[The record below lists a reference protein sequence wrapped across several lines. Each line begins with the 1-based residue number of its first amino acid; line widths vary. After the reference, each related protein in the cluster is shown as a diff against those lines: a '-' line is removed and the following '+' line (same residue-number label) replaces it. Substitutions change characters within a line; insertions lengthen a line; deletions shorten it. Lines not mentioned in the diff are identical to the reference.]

1 MFLPTFI
8 KKERLLNHMSKLAVV
23 YWSGTG
29 NTAAMA
35 MAVAEG
41 AREKGAEVSVLTA
54 SEFSADQISSF
65 DAIAFG
71 CPSMGAEQLEEME
84 FEPMFAGL
92 ESALGG
98 KRIALFG
105 SYSWADGQ
113 WMRDWC
119 ARSDDAGAILL
130 DEKGLICYE
139 APDADGQEACRD
151 LGRRLAAW

>member
-1 MFLPTFI
+1 M
-8 KKERLLNHMSKLAVV
+8 KKIAIV

-29 NTAAMA
+29 NTEAMA
-35 MAVAEG
+35 ACIAEG
-41 AREKGAEVSVLTA
+41 IRESGAEAELMGPG
-54 SEFSADQISSF
+54 EFSAARFAEFS
-65 DAIAFG
+65 AVAFG
-71 CPSMGAEQLEEME
+71 CPAMGSEQLEEME

-139 APDADGQEACRD
+139 APDADGREACRA